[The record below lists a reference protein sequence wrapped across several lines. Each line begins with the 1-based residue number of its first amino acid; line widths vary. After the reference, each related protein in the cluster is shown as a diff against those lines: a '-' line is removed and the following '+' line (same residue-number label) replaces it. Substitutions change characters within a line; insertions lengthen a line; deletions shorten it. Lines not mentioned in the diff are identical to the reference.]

1 MSFTSDCKT
10 KANSQN
16 IKVFARIRPFSERE
30 DSTQSCIKSIIDST
44 VAIKDKDEKQQHKFT
59 FDSIFDSQSTQAE
72 VYQAVG
78 AGIVASAFDGLNGTI
93 FCYGQTSSGKTYTC
107 LGPNFENDQ

>member
-44 VAIKDKDEKQQHKFT
+44 VAIKDKDEKQ
-59 FDSIFDSQSTQAE
+59 
-72 VYQAVG
+72 
-78 AGIVASAFDGLNGTI
+78 
-93 FCYGQTSSGKTYTC
+93 
-107 LGPNFENDQ
+107 